1 MVQPVPRV
9 GGDVAAQEAAQSA
22 IRRYE
27 ERLAKDPASVA
38 FAPLADA
45 YRKAGRS
52 REAIRLCREGL
63 DRFPHYTTARLVLA
77 KALLDE
83 GDTDGAAAELRA
95 LVASG
100 AKDPEAHR
108 LLAQLDRLAG
118 RLDDA
123 ITHLEQ
129 AAKLD
134 PGDRESRVTLELL
147 KGDGRLPDGSPLAGL
162 LADDTFATLSFGA
175 ACLGQGLCE
184 DAAQIFLRLLKRNP
198 GDARARSLLEQ
209 AVRTRT
215 QKRKGP

>member
-63 DRFPHYTTARLVLA
+63 DRVPHYTTARLVLA

-83 GDTDGAAAELRA
+83 GDPDGAAAELRA

-123 ITHLEQ
+123 MTHLEQ

-134 PGDRESRVTLELL
+134 
-147 KGDGRLPDGSPLAGL
+147 
-162 LADDTFATLSFGA
+162 
-175 ACLGQGLCE
+175 
-184 DAAQIFLRLLKRNP
+184 
-198 GDARARSLLEQ
+198 
-209 AVRTRT
+209 
-215 QKRKGP
+215 